1 MSDEP
6 HKLVAKIQHF
16 YDIMIDVA
24 DKVDDRV
31 ILYGKDGEN
40 INSYEK
46 SAEIRKLIAEY
57 DKVFSA
63 FLYKEHV

>member
-24 DKVDDRV
+24 DKIEDKV

-40 INSYEK
+40 LKTYEK
-46 SAEIRKLIAEY
+46 SSEIRKLIEEY

-63 FLYKEHV
+63 FLYKEHL

>member
-24 DKVDDRV
+24 ENIEDRI
-31 ILYGKDGEN
+31 ILHGKEGEN
-40 INSYEK
+40 IKSYEK
-46 SAEIRKLIAEY
+46 SAEIRKLISEY
-57 DKVFSA
+57 DKVFSD
-63 FLYKEHV
+63 FLYKEHI